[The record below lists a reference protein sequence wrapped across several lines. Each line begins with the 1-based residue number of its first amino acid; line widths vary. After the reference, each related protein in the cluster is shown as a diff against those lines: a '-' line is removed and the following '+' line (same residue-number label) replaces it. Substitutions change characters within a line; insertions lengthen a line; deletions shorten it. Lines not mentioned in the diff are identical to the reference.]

1 MKHHYGRMVISLKR
15 VLLVEDELP
24 IATLLQAYLEK
35 ENYEVMW
42 NSGEGEIDVMEQFLN
57 WKPDLVLLDL
67 MLPNDQNGIDILHQ
81 IRQLGSC
88 PVIILTARGA
98 VPERLQG
105 FDQGADD
112 YIAKPFDPQ
121 EVMARI
127 QAVLRRSVY
136 MIDSNIIR
144 LGSLVIDASTRSVT
158 VGAEQISLLPRDYQL
173 LTFLAEHPHQCFERD
188 QLLNQVWG
196 IDFEGG
202 DRSVDTSIKRLRKS
216 LQYWPAIEGEIET
229 IRGMGYSIRVY

>member
-1 MKHHYGRMVISLKR
+1 
-15 VLLVEDELP
+15 
-24 IATLLQAYLEK
+24 
-35 ENYEVMW
+35 MW
-42 NSGEGEIDVMEQFLN
+42 NSGEGEIDVIEQFLN

-67 MLPNDQNGIDILHQ
+67 MLPNDLNGIEILHQ

-88 PVIILTARGA
+88 PVIILTVRGA
-98 VPERLQG
+98 VPDRLQG
-105 FDQGADD
+105 FDHEADD
-112 YIAKPFDPQ
+112 YIAKPFDPH

-136 MIDSNIIR
+136 MIDSNILR

-158 VGAEQISLLPRDYQL
+158 VGTEQISLLPQDYQL
-173 LTFLAEHPHQCFERD
+173 LESLAEHRN

-216 LQYWPAIEGEIET
+216 LQQWPASEDD
-229 IRGMGYSIRVY
+229 

>member
-1 MKHHYGRMVISLKR
+1 MKR

-24 IATLLQAYLEK
+24 IASLLQAYLEK

-42 NSGEGEIDVMEQFLN
+42 NSGEGEIDVMEQFLS

-67 MLPNDQNGIDILHQ
+67 MLPNDQNGIDILYK
-81 IRQLGSC
+81 IRELGSC

-98 VPERLQG
+98 VPDRLQG
-105 FDQGADD
+105 FDHGADD
-112 YIAKPFDPQ
+112 YISKPFDPQ

-136 MIDSNIIR
+136 MIDSNVMR
-144 LGSLVIDASTRSVT
+144 LGSLVIDADTRTVT
-158 VGAEQISLLPRDYQL
+158 VGAEQVPVLPRDYQL
-173 LTFLAEHPHQCFERD
+173 LEFLTAHPNQCFERD

-196 IDFEGG
+196 MDFEGG

-216 LQYWPAIEGEIET
+216 LQPWPASEGEIET

>member
-1 MKHHYGRMVISLKR
+1 MKR

-24 IATLLQAYLEK
+24 IATLLQVYLEK

-42 NSGEGEIDVMEQFLN
+42 NSGEGEIDVMKQFLS

-105 FDQGADD
+105 FDHGADD

-136 MIDSNIIR
+136 MKDSNIMR

-173 LTFLAEHPHQCFERD
+173 LEFLAEHPNQCFERD
-188 QLLNQVWG
+188 HLLNQVWG

-216 LQYWPAIEGEIET
+216 LQQWPASEGEIET

>member
-1 MKHHYGRMVISLKR
+1 MKR

>member
-1 MKHHYGRMVISLKR
+1 MKR

-24 IATLLQAYLEK
+24 IAILLQAYLEK
-35 ENYEVMW
+35 ENYEVKW
-42 NSGEGEIDVMEQFLN
+42 NSGEGESDVMGQFLS

-67 MLPNDQNGIDILHQ
+67 MLPNDQNGMDILHQ
-81 IRQLGSC
+81 IRRLGSC
-88 PVIILTARGA
+88 PVIILTARGT
-98 VPERLQG
+98 VPDRLQG
-105 FDQGADD
+105 FDHGADD

-136 MIDSNIIR
+136 MIDSNIVRI
-144 LGSLVIDASTRSVT
+144 GSLVIDASTRT
-158 VGAEQISLLPRDYQL
+158 VKVGTEHISLLPRDYQL
-173 LTFLAEHPHQCFERD
+173 LEFLVEHPNQLFERD
-188 QLLNQVWG
+188 HLLNEVWG

-216 LQYWPAIEGEIET
+216 LQHWPTIEGEIET
-229 IRGMGYSIRVY
+229 IRGMGYSLRVY

>member
-1 MKHHYGRMVISLKR
+1 MISLKR

-24 IATLLQAYLEK
+24 IAILLQAYLEK
-35 ENYEVMW
+35 ENYEVKW
-42 NSGEGEIDVMEQFLN
+42 NSGEGESDVMGQFLS

-67 MLPNDQNGIDILHQ
+67 MLPNDQNGMDILHQ
-81 IRQLGSC
+81 IRRLGSC
-88 PVIILTARGA
+88 PVIILTARGT
-98 VPERLQG
+98 VPDRLQG
-105 FDQGADD
+105 FDHGADD

-136 MIDSNIIR
+136 MIDSNIVRI
-144 LGSLVIDASTRSVT
+144 GSLVIDASTRT
-158 VGAEQISLLPRDYQL
+158 VKVGTEHISLLPRDYQL
-173 LTFLAEHPHQCFERD
+173 LEFLVEHPNQLFERD
-188 QLLNQVWG
+188 HLLNEVWG

-216 LQYWPAIEGEIET
+216 LQHWPTIEGEIET
-229 IRGMGYSIRVY
+229 IRGMGYSLRVY

>member
-1 MKHHYGRMVISLKR
+1 MKR

-24 IATLLQAYLEK
+24 IASLLQAYLEK

-42 NSGEGEIDVMEQFLN
+42 NSGEGEIDVMEQFLS

-81 IRQLGSC
+81 IRKLGSC

-98 VPERLQG
+98 VPDRLEG
-105 FDQGADD
+105 FDHGADD

-136 MIDSNIIR
+136 MIDSNIVR
-144 LGSLVIDASTRSVT
+144 LGSLVIDVSTRSVT
-158 VGAEQISLLPRDYQL
+158 VGTEQISLLPRDYQL
-173 LTFLAEHPHQCFERD
+173 LEFLAQHPNQCFERD
-188 QLLNQVWG
+188 HLLNEVWG

-216 LQYWPAIEGEIET
+216 LYQWPANEGEIET
-229 IRGMGYSIRVY
+229 IRGMGYSLRVY

>member
-1 MKHHYGRMVISLKR
+1 MKR
-15 VLLVEDELP
+15 VLLIEDELP
-24 IATLLQAYLEK
+24 IASLLQAYLEK
-35 ENYEVMW
+35 DNYEVKW
-42 NSGEGEIDVMEQFLN
+42 NSGEGEIDVMEQFLS

-67 MLPNDQNGIDILHQ
+67 MLPNDQNGIEILHQ

-98 VPERLQG
+98 VPDRLQG
-105 FDQGADD
+105 FDHGADD

-136 MIDSNIIR
+136 MTDSDIVRI
-144 LGSLVIDASTRSVT
+144 GSLVIDVSTRTVT
-158 VGAEQISLLPRDYQL
+158 VGTEQISLLPRDYQL
-173 LTFLAEHPHQCFERD
+173 LQFLVEHPNQCFERD
-188 QLLNQVWG
+188 HLLNEVWG

-216 LQYWPAIEGEIET
+216 LHQWPAHEGEIDT
-229 IRGMGYSIRVY
+229 IRGMGYSLRVY